1 MHTPTSISSIVQGE
15 VSSSVSTS
23 LNNYPA
29 SMDPPQSSQPSSFS
43 QAGKINIAKHDIIRI
58 LVFIISPYG
67 LSKLAADINVHLAFS
82 GVRLGSKRNNSPV
95 DVSSK

>member
-1 MHTPTSISSIVQGE
+1 MNHKVIYLIEKYNINLVDLTKDV
-15 VSSSVSTS
+15 
-23 LNNYPA
+23 
-29 SMDPPQSSQPSSFS
+29 F
-43 QAGKINIAKHDIIRI
+43 NIAKHDIIRI